1 MSKLLKVALVSSHLS
16 TAINAYCSVPKDTGE
31 QIRPGPGP
39 QGASLLGEKHSD
51 HFHKGVMSESCDSS
65 KGELRDAG
73 APSGVGMGGATRRWR
88 DQWEL

>member
-1 MSKLLKVALVSSHLS
+1 MLNAVSLRILVNKSELVLALRELV
-16 TAINAYCSVPKDTGE
+16 CWG
-31 QIRPGPGP
+31 
-39 QGASLLGEKHSD
+39 D